1 MAAAAEAAPA
11 PAAEAPAAAGS
22 PSAASA
28 APLKPGAKT
37 DSPTSVYDF
46 VATELG
52 TGKLVDLAEY
62 RGRVLLIVNT
72 ASKCGFTWQY
82 GPLEELYQKYKD
94 RGFTIIGFP
103 CNQFGKQEPGD
114 DRTIKEFISDTFGV
128 TFPMMSK
135 VAVNGAE
142 QDPLFA
148 FLQREQPGMLG
159 GLFGSGFSWNF
170 VKVLVDREGKPAARF
185 SSLQEPMGMSSAVEK
200 LL

>member
-82 GPLEELYQKYKD
+82 GPLEEVRAGLLGRRQ
-94 RGFTIIGFP
+94 RVFRLRICAPRPETWHCFA
-103 CNQFGKQEPGD
+103 
-114 DRTIKEFISDTFGV
+114 RV
-128 TFPMMSK
+128 R
-135 VAVNGAE
+135 
-142 QDPLFA
+142 PLRRHRDA
-148 FLQREQPGMLG
+148 P
-159 GLFGSGFSWNF
+159 
-170 VKVLVDREGKPAARF
+170 
-185 SSLQEPMGMSSAVEK
+185 SAP
-200 LL
+200 